1 MGHCRTAGRRTGRP
15 VRAERGRFNQMAVPV
30 EGHPGAVDGNHA
42 AGGAGSSDPVVNAS
56 WFRDV
61 PGQPSEDGADSSAPR
76 LSAAGGLWLNP
87 LWLDSLSAGPSAS
100 ARVSGAGSALG
111 RSLWRI
117 FRTYLAARAVVG
129 VLLAA
134 MQFLGPAEGHSTRT
148 AALLIS
154 GLYALEAC
162 ALAGWLWGRGRART
176 VARLSPRAWIV
187 LTIGADLL
195 AFMMLLRSESAA
207 GLNHGALLVLPV
219 LMAGVL
225 MSRAGALTTATV
237 VALAL
242 LFDAWSLSLKSP
254 AAPSAWL
261 GSLLAGMGL
270 LTIAWLAGELSSR
283 LRREER
289 AAVDSQQRARQQA
302 GLNQLVIQEMSEGL
316 LVIDRHRRVLAVNP
330 SAQLLL
336 GLPEG
341 NHALQGNL
349 DGLAPSYLP
358 LLRAVERAHAEGVWP
373 AGGRVVSWPDEGLQ
387 GAAGPTKLRVRL
399 RFTRQVAATRVP
411 GPENPDQ
418 DLCVLLLEDERV
430 VQVRVQQEKLAAMGR
445 VSAGIAHEVR
455 NPLAA
460 IAQANE
466 LLSEDRLGRSQ
477 ERLVSIIAD
486 NVVRLRRLVDDV
498 LESMPAGAGQAGS
511 MDVVALVHTVLGEWR
526 GTIGVGPSVVEL
538 NLRSRH
544 AQAWFDP
551 EHLRR
556 ILVNLL
562 DNAYRHSSREARAVT
577 VTVDL
582 GLGDAVVL
590 MVSNDGPPIS
600 ADVEMHLFEPFF
612 STRSRGS
619 GLGLYL
625 CKELCDR
632 HGADIRHVRLD
643 PGQRHATAFV
653 VLLPGLSA
661 ASSGWGSL

>member
-1 MGHCRTAGRRTGRP
+1 MGSCRTAGRCIGRLG
-15 VRAERGRFNQMAVPV
+15 RAESGRFSQMAVPDA
-30 EGHPGAVDGNHA
+30 GLSGAVDGS
-42 AGGAGSSDPVVNAS
+42 GAVENGGSSDPLGTAS
-56 WFRDV
+56 WFRDA
-61 PGQPSEDGADSSAPR
+61 PGQARGDGTASRVPR
-76 LSAAGGLWLNP
+76 LSGAWGLWLNP
-87 LWLDSLSAGPSAS
+87 LWLDSFSAGPSAS
-100 ARVSGAGSALG
+100 APVSGAGSAVG

-117 FRTYLAARAVVG
+117 FRTYLVARAVVG

-134 MQFLGPAEGHSTRT
+134 MQFLGLAEGHAPRAT
-148 AALLIS
+148 ALLIS
-154 GLYALEAC
+154 GLYALEASVLP
-162 ALAGWLWGRGRART
+162 AWLWSRGRNRS
-176 VARLSPRAWIV
+176 VVRLSPSAWIV
-187 LTIGADLL
+187 LTIGADLV
-195 AFMMLLRSESAA
+195 AFMMLLGNESAA

-225 MSRAGALTTATV
+225 MSRSGALAIAAIVATV
-237 VALAL
+237 L
-242 LFDAWSLSLKSP
+242 LFDAWVLGPRAP
-254 AAPSAWL
+254 AAPSALL

-270 LTIAWLAGELSSR
+270 LTIAWLAGELASR

-289 AAVDSQQRARQQA
+289 AAVDSQERARQQA
-302 GLNQLVIQEMSEGL
+302 GLNQLVIQELSEGL
-316 LVIDRHRRVLAVNP
+316 LVIDRHRRVQAVNP

-336 GLPEG
+336 GLPAGDQAPEG
-341 NHALQGNL
+341 DLLGSV
-349 DGLAPSYLP
+349 PSWSP
-358 LLRAVERAHAEGVWP
+358 LLRAVERAHAEGAWP
-373 AGGRVVSWPDEGLQ
+373 AGGRVVSWPDGSH
-387 GAAGPTKLRVRL
+387 GAAGLTKVRVRL
-399 RFTRQVAATRVP
+399 RFTRQAGAARTPRP
-411 GPENPDQ
+411 EGPEH
-418 DLCVLLLEDERV
+418 DLCVLLLEDERI

-445 VSAGIAHEVR
+445 VSAGIAHEIR

-466 LLSEDRLGRSQ
+466 LLSEDRMSRSQ

-498 LESMPAGAGQAGS
+498 LESLPTGVGQAGP
-511 MDVVALVHTVLGEWR
+511 MNVVELVSTVVDEWR
-526 GTIGVGPSVVEL
+526 GTVGVVPGVLEL
-538 NLRSRH
+538 NLRSRQ
-544 AQAWFDP
+544 AQVWFDP

-562 DNAYRHSSREARAVT
+562 DNAYRYSSREARAIT
-577 VTVDL
+577 LTVDL
-582 GLGDAVVL
+582 GLGDGVVL

-625 CKELCDR
+625 CRELCER

-643 PGQRHATAFV
+643 PRQRHATAFV

>member
-1 MGHCRTAGRRTGRP
+1 
-15 VRAERGRFNQMAVPV
+15 
-30 EGHPGAVDGNHA
+30 
-42 AGGAGSSDPVVNAS
+42 VV
-56 WFRDV
+56 
-61 PGQPSEDGADSSAPR
+61 
-76 LSAAGGLWLNP
+76 
-87 LWLDSLSAGPSAS
+87 
-100 ARVSGAGSALG
+100 
-111 RSLWRI
+111 
-117 FRTYLAARAVVG
+117 AVV
-129 VLLAA
+129 
-134 MQFLGPAEGHSTRT
+134 
-148 AALLIS
+148 
-154 GLYALEAC
+154 
-162 ALAGWLWGRGRART
+162 
-176 VARLSPRAWIV
+176 
-187 LTIGADLL
+187 
-195 AFMMLLRSESAA
+195 
-207 GLNHGALLVLPV
+207 
-219 LMAGVL
+219 
-225 MSRAGALTTATV
+225 
-237 VALAL
+237 L
-242 LFDAWSLSLKSP
+242 LFDAWSLSLRSP
-254 AAPSAWL
+254 VAPPAWL
-261 GSLLAGMGL
+261 GSVLAGMGL
-270 LTIAWLAGELSSR
+270 LAMAWLAGELSAR

-289 AAVDSQQRARQQA
+289 AAVDSQQRVRQQA

-316 LVIDRHRRVLAVNP
+316 LVIDRHRRVLALNP
-330 SAQLLL
+330 SAQVLL
-336 GLPEG
+336 GLSGSDPASHG
-341 NHALQGNL
+341 SLQRPG
-349 DGLAPSYLP
+349 PSWSP
-358 LLRAVERAHAEGVWP
+358 LLRAVERAHAESVWP
-373 AGGRVVSWPDEGLQ
+373 AGGRVVSWPDGSQ

-399 RFTRQVAATRVP
+399 RFTRQLGSDRMP
-411 GPENPDQ
+411 GLEDPEQ

-445 VSAGIAHEVR
+445 VSAGIAHEIR

-477 ERLVSIIAD
+477 VRLVSIIAD

-498 LESMPAGAGQAGS
+498 LESMPTGAGQAGA
-511 MDVVALVHTVLGEWR
+511 MNVVELVRTVVDEWC
-526 GTIGVGPSVVEL
+526 GTVGVGPGVVEL
-538 NLRSRH
+538 NLRSQQ

-582 GLGDAVVL
+582 GLGDGVVL

-625 CKELCDR
+625 CKELCER
-632 HGADIRHVRLD
+632 HGASIRHVRLD

>member
-1 MGHCRTAGRRTGRP
+1 MTVP
-15 VRAERGRFNQMAVPV
+15 AEGF
-30 EGHPGAVDGNHA
+30 PGAVEGTRGSDE
-42 AGGAGSSDPVVNAS
+42 AGSSGSSRGAS
-56 WFRDV
+56 WFR
-61 PGQPSEDGADSSAPR
+61 EAPR
-76 LSAAGGLWLNP
+76 PASGHVDASGAQGLSAAGGVWLNP
-87 LWLDSLSAGPSAS
+87 LWLGSLSAGPVAS
-100 ARVSGAGSALG
+100 GAVSDAGSALG

-117 FRTYLAARAVVG
+117 FRTYLAARAAVG
-129 VLLAA
+129 LLLAA
-134 MQFLGPAEGHSTRT
+134 MQLLGPAAGASPRM
-148 AALLIS
+148 AALVIS
-154 GLYALEAC
+154 GLYAFEAC
-162 ALAGWLWGRGRART
+162 ALAGWLWGHGHARSG
-176 VARLSPRAWIV
+176 VRLSPRAWIL
-187 LTIGADLL
+187 LTIGADLV
-195 AFMMLLRSESAA
+195 AFIMLLGNESAA

-225 MSRAGALTTATV
+225 MSRPGALATAGGVAV
-237 VALAL
+237 VL
-242 LFDAWSLSLKSP
+242 LFDAWSQSLKSP
-254 AAPSAWL
+254 AASPAWL
-261 GSLLAGMGL
+261 GSVLAGMGL
-270 LTIAWLAGELSSR
+270 LAMAWLAGELSSR

-289 AAVDSQQRARQQA
+289 AAVDSQQKARQQA

-330 SAQLLL
+330 SAQALL
-336 GLPEG
+336 GSSSEVQTSNG
-341 NHALQGNL
+341 HLQGP
-349 DGLAPSYLP
+349 APSWSP
-358 LLRAVERAHAEGVWP
+358 LLRAVERAHAEGSWP
-373 AGGRVVSWPDEGLQ
+373 AVGRVVSWPDGVQ

-399 RFTRQVAATRVP
+399 RFTRQTAAPRTP
-411 GPENPDQ
+411 GPEDPEQ
-418 DLCVLLLEDERV
+418 DLCVLLIEDERV

-445 VSAGIAHEVR
+445 VSAGIAHEIR

-477 ERLVSIIAD
+477 QRLVSIIAD

-498 LESMPAGAGQAGS
+498 LESMPTGAGQAGS
-511 MDVVALVHTVLGEWR
+511 MNVVELVRTVVEEWR
-526 GTIGVGPSVVEL
+526 GTVGVAPGVVDL
-538 NLRSRH
+538 NLRTQQ

-562 DNAYRHSSREARAVT
+562 DNAYRYSSREARAVT
-577 VTVDL
+577 VTLDL
-582 GLGDAVVL
+582 GVGDGVVL

-625 CKELCDR
+625 CKELCER
-632 HGADIRHVRLD
+632 HGASIRHVRLD

>member
-1 MGHCRTAGRRTGRP
+1 
-15 VRAERGRFNQMAVPV
+15 MAAPV
-30 EGHPGAVDGNHA
+30 EGRPGAVDGIVA
-42 AGGAGSSDPVVNAS
+42 SAGAGASDPSGAAS
-56 WFRDV
+56 WFRDA
-61 PGQPSEDGADSSAPR
+61 PEPAAGGSAASSAR
-76 LSAAGGLWLNP
+76 HLSAAGGLWLNP

-100 ARVSGAGSALG
+100 ASVSGAGSALG

-117 FRTYLAARAVVG
+117 FRTYLAARAAVG
-129 VLLAA
+129 LLLAA
-134 MQFLGPAEGHSTRT
+134 MQFLGPAAGHSPST
-148 AALLIS
+148 AALLVS

-162 ALAGWLWGRGRART
+162 ALAGWLWGRGRAGT
-176 VARLSPRAWIV
+176 VTRLSPRAWIV

-195 AFMMLLRSESAA
+195 AFIMLLGNESAA

-225 MSRAGALTTATV
+225 MSRPGALATAAV
-237 VALAL
+237 VAVVL

-261 GSLLAGMGL
+261 GSVLAGMGL
-270 LTIAWLAGELSSR
+270 LAMAWLAGELSVR

-330 SAQLLL
+330 SAQVLL
-336 GLPEG
+336 GLSGSDPAS
-341 NHALQGNL
+341 HSSLQRPG
-349 DGLAPSYLP
+349 PSWSP
-358 LLRAVERAHAEGVWP
+358 LLRAVERAHAESVWP
-373 AGGRVVSWPDEGLQ
+373 AGGRVVSWPDGSQ

-399 RFTRQVAATRVP
+399 RFTRQLASDRMP
-411 GPENPDQ
+411 GLEDPEQ

-445 VSAGIAHEVR
+445 VSAGIAHEIR

-460 IAQANE
+460 IGQANE

-477 ERLVSIIAD
+477 VRLVSIIAD
-486 NVVRLRRLVDDV
+486 NVVRLRRLVDDI
-498 LESMPAGAGQAGS
+498 LESLPTGAGQAGA
-511 MDVVALVHTVLGEWR
+511 MNVVELVRTVVDDWR
-526 GTIGVGPSVVEL
+526 GTGGVVPGVVEL
-538 NLRSRH
+538 NLRLQQ

-582 GLGDAVVL
+582 GLGDGAVL

-600 ADVEMHLFEPFF
+600 ADVELHLFEPFF

-625 CKELCDR
+625 CKELCER

>member
-1 MGHCRTAGRRTGRP
+1 MTAPAQGLPGP
-15 VRAERGRFNQMAVPV
+15 VDSTRGFDEAESSAPSRG
-30 EGHPGAVDGNHA
+30 
-42 AGGAGSSDPVVNAS
+42 SS
-56 WFRDV
+56 WFREAPEPAARDRAAAAA
-61 PGQPSEDGADSSAPR
+61 PG

-87 LWLDSLSAGPSAS
+87 LWWGSLSAGPSANGS
-100 ARVSGAGSALG
+100 ASAAGSALG

-117 FRTYLAARAVVG
+117 FRTYLVARAAVG
-129 VLLAA
+129 LLLAA
-134 MQFLGPAEGHSTRT
+134 MQFLNPAAGASPKM

-162 ALAGWLWGRGRART
+162 ALAGWLWGRGR
-176 VARLSPRAWIV
+176 VGSGVRLSPRAWIV
-187 LTIGADLL
+187 LTIGADLV
-195 AFMMLLRSESAA
+195 AFIMLLGNESAA

-225 MSRAGALTTATV
+225 MSRPGALATAGGVAV
-237 VALAL
+237 VL
-242 LFDAWSLSLKSP
+242 LFDAWSQSLKSP
-254 AAPSAWL
+254 AAPPPWL
-261 GSLLAGMGL
+261 GSVLAGMGL
-270 LTIAWLAGELSSR
+270 LAMAWLAGELSSR

-289 AAVDSQQRARQQA
+289 AAVDSQQKARQQA

-316 LVIDRHRRVLAVNP
+316 LVVDRYRRVLAVNP
-330 SAQLLL
+330 SAQALL
-336 GLPEG
+336 GLPAEVQTPNG
-341 NHALQGNL
+341 HLQG
-349 DGLAPSYLP
+349 PSPSWAP
-358 LLRAVERAHAEGVWP
+358 LLRAVERAHAEGSWP
-373 AGGRVVSWPDEGLQ
+373 AVGRVVSWPDGAQ

-399 RFTRQVAATRVP
+399 RFTRQIAAPGMP
-411 GPENPDQ
+411 GPEDPEQ
-418 DLCVLLLEDERV
+418 DLCVLLIEDERV

-445 VSAGIAHEVR
+445 VSAGIAHEIR

-466 LLSEDRLGRSQ
+466 LLSEGRLGRSQ
-477 ERLVSIIAD
+477 QRLVSIISD

-498 LESMPAGAGQAGS
+498 LESMPTGVGQAGS
-511 MDVVALVHTVLGEWR
+511 MNVVDLVRTVVEEWR
-526 GTIGVGPSVVEL
+526 GTVGVAPGVVDL
-538 NLRSRH
+538 NLRTQQ

-562 DNAYRHSSREARAVT
+562 DNAYRYSSRDARAVT
-577 VTVDL
+577 VTLDL
-582 GLGDAVVL
+582 GVGDGVVL

-625 CKELCDR
+625 CKELCER
-632 HGADIRHVRLD
+632 HGANIRHVRLD